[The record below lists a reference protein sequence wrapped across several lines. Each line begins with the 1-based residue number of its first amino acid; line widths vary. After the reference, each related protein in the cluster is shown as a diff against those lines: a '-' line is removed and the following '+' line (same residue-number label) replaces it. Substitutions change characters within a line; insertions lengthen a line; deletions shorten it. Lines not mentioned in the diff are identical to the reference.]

1 MAPDSWL
8 ELKLPLSK
16 ITILELGGILE
27 IINQHPHLTDEKG
40 KAQRGKVI
48 CSKSHSKLVADPAQW
63 SRQVLFILLHI
74 ASYPSIDEESEKKP
88 EC

>member
-8 ELKLPLSK
+8 ELKPPLPK
-16 ITILELGGILE
+16 IRVLELGVILE

>member
-8 ELKLPLSK
+8 ELKPPLPK
-16 ITILELGGILE
+16 ITVLELGVILE

-74 ASYPSIDEESEKKP
+74 ATYPSIDEESEKKP

>member
-1 MAPDSWL
+1 M
-8 ELKLPLSK
+8 
-16 ITILELGGILE
+16 ILE

-48 CSKSHSKLVADPAQW
+48 CSKSHSKLVADPAQG

-74 ASYPSIDEESEKKP
+74 ATYLSIDEESEKKP

>member
-8 ELKLPLSK
+8 ELKPPLPK

-27 IINQHPHLTDEKG
+27 IINQHPHLKDEKR
-40 KAQRGKVI
+40 KAQRGKLI

-74 ASYPSIDEESEKKP
+74 ASYPGIDEGSGKKP